1 MSQEQQLTI
10 RHGSPL
16 HEASRNLR
24 LVGRYIYYEQLSFWL
39 NPIGAVFS
47 VGFSVVF
54 LTLLA
59 IAGGTS
65 KVSYLGGAP
74 LIEYYVAGFCAYGV
88 MSVCFSNLAIT
99 LVIRRENRQLM
110 RLRLT
115 PLPTWILVVATAL
128 NVAIISAVD
137 IIVLLL
143 VGVLAFHVALPA
155 QPLALAVVVLIGV
168 GCFSMVGVAAS
179 TAIPNQEAA
188 GPVVS
193 LVFFVLVFLSGL
205 YFPLAPGSGLL
216 SISTWFPVRHM
227 ITAVFATFSATPGV
241 GAFPWQDVL
250 VMVIWGAIGAVVAI
264 RLFRWEPRRR

>member
-1 MSQEQQLTI
+1 MSADQSVSLQ
-10 RHGSPL
+10 RGSPVNEL
-16 HEASRNLR
+16 TRDLR
-24 LVGRYIYYEQLSFWL
+24 LIGRHVYYEQLSFWL
-39 NPIGAVFS
+39 NPIGAFFS

-65 KVSYLGGAP
+65 KVTFLGGVP
-74 LIEYYVAGFCAYGV
+74 LIEYYVAGFSAYGV

-110 RLRLT
+110 RLRLS
-115 PLPTWILVVATAL
+115 PLPTWILVLATAL
-128 NVAIISAVD
+128 NMAIISAVD

-143 VGVLAFHVALPA
+143 VGALAFHVALPA
-155 QPLALAVVVLIGV
+155 QPFALIVVGLIGV
-168 GCFSMVGVAAS
+168 ACFSMMGVAAS
-179 TAIPNQEAA
+179 TAIPNQESA

-216 SISTWFPVRHM
+216 QISNWFPVRHM
-227 ITAVFATFSATPGV
+227 ITAVFATFSNQPGID
-241 GAFPWQDVL
+241 AFPWQDIL
-250 VMVIWGAIGAVVAI
+250 VMAVWGVICAVIAVG
-264 RLFRWEPRRR
+264 RFRWEPRRR

>member
-1 MSQEQQLTI
+1 VSQEQQLSI
-10 RHGSPL
+10 QRGSPL
-16 HEASRNLR
+16 NEATRDLR
-24 LVGRYIYYEQLSFWL
+24 LVGRHIYYEQLSFWL

-115 PLPTWILVVATAL
+115 PLPTWILVLATAL
-128 NVAIISAVD
+128 NMAIIAAVD

-155 QPLALAVVVLIGV
+155 QPFALALVVLIGV
-168 GCFSMVGVAAS
+168 GCFSMMGVAAS
-179 TAIPNQEAA
+179 TAIPNQESA

-216 SISTWFPVRHM
+216 QISTWFPVRHM
-227 ITAVFATFSATPGV
+227 ITAVFATFSNQPGTA
-241 GAFPWQDVL
+241 GFPWQDVL

-264 RLFRWEPRRR
+264 RRFRWEPRRR